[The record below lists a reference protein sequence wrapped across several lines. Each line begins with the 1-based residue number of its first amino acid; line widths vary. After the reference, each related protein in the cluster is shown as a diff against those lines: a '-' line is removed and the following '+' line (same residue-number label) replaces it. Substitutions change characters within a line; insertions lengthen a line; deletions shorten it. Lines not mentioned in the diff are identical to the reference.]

1 MATEP
6 VLSLAPAHRT
16 GSCPS
21 GDVTLHYRALGK
33 AGKAP
38 ILINHGLSYFS
49 YDWLGIAADLAAD
62 REVIAF
68 DMRGF
73 GDSTES
79 GERKYGIRDFAQ
91 DIVHL
96 MDHLEYGSAVLLG
109 HSMGGRNVMFCA
121 AENPARVAAVIG
133 VDSAP
138 QNAPAGSDRIAKSVA
153 GVPMSFPSVDAAVAH
168 FGRDAKDPAVRARFE
183 AYLKPVPGGFAIKRD
198 TIFRERMKKTV
209 ETGERPKPDAD
220 LWQVLAGIS
229 CPILVVRGAQSDMFA
244 PEMKGRITAANARAT
259 VVEVAGGHNV
269 GGDNPK
275 GLVAAVRQFLD
286 QKGL

>member
-1 MATEP
+1 MATEQATA
-6 VLSLAPAHRT
+6 LAPAHRKGT
-16 GSCPS
+16 CRS
-21 GDVTLHYRALGK
+21 GDVMLHYRALGK
-33 AGKAP
+33 AGKTP

-73 GDSTES
+73 GNSTES
-79 GERKYGIRDFAQ
+79 RERKYGIRDFAQ
-91 DIVHL
+91 DIVNL
-96 MDHLEYGSAVLLG
+96 MDHLKYRSAVLVG
-109 HSMGGRNVMFCA
+109 HSMGGRNVLFCA
-121 AENPARVAAVIG
+121 AENPSRVAAVIG
-133 VDSAP
+133 VNSAP

-153 GVPMSFPSVDAAVAH
+153 GVPLSFPSVDAAIAH
-168 FGRDAKDPAVRARFE
+168 FGRDAKDPAIRARFE
-183 AYLKPVPGGFAIKRD
+183 AYLKPAPGGLAIKRD
-198 TIFRERMKKTV
+198 TIFRERMQKTV
-209 ETGERPKPDAD
+209 ETGERPKPEVD
-220 LWQVLAGIS
+220 LWQVLAKIS

-244 PEMKGRITAANARAT
+244 PEMKERITSTNRRAV

-275 GLVAAVRQFLD
+275 GLVASIRQFLD